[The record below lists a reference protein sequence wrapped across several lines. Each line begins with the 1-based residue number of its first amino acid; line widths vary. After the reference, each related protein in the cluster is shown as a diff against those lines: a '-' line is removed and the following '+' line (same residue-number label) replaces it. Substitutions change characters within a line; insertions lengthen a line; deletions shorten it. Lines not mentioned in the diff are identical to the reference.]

1 MPGLHKILSTNYDMF
16 DGAFIE
22 NHDPSPTQTLNREA
36 ACNAAFAAKNLTPT
50 SDTVAYGRC
59 HQHLGFKKGMA
70 IASLNINGLRSH
82 LDEVQLLIGDLGI
95 QILALNETKLDPEF
109 PKELTFHF
117 IFKSIFKVGIYSS
130 IKLTLIQTNYLQS
143 IVYTKIE
150 KIVFIISDIFYR
162 CIYLL
167 SNL

>member
-1 MPGLHKILSTNYDMF
+1 MLYQLSDLTSLRNVCINLQIDVLKDRYF
-16 DGAFIE
+16 K
-22 NHDPSPTQTLNREA
+22 SPIISKAEITECL
-36 ACNAAFAAKNLTPT
+36 
-50 SDTVAYGRC
+50 
-59 HQHLGFKKGMA
+59 
-70 IASLNINGLRSH
+70 
-82 LDEVQLLIGDLGI
+82 VQIS
-95 QILALNETKLDPEF
+95 N
-109 PKELTFHF
+109 
-117 IFKSIFKVGIYSS
+117 FKSIFKVGIYSS

>member
-1 MPGLHKILSTNYDMF
+1 MNNLSSHRFVNSVLYLVIQLVAKESKAKEKNAGIRCLSVLFLEKRYISQAFTSNPGILVPFDMQSKICS
-16 DGAFIE
+16 
-22 NHDPSPTQTLNREA
+22 
-36 ACNAAFAAKNLTPT
+36 
-50 SDTVAYGRC
+50 
-59 HQHLGFKKGMA
+59 
-70 IASLNINGLRSH
+70 
-82 LDEVQLLIGDLGI
+82 
-95 QILALNETKLDPEF
+95 
-109 PKELTFHF
+109 FH
-117 IFKSIFKVGIYSS
+117 FKSIFKVGIYSS